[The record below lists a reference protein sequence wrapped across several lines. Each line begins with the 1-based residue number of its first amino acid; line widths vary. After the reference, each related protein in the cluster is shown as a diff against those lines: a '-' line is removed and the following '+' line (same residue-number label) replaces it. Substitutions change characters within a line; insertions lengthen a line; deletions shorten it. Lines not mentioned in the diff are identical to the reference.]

1 MQIGIQWPLVL
12 FTLIAGA
19 GCGLLAVTGFAR
31 LTVEQGKTTRK
42 IALISTLV
50 LLGLGGLLSVFH
62 LAHPERFMAAIANLS
77 SFSGIAMELIGLA
90 FSGIATL
97 LFLAF
102 SSAENQIGA
111 KVIAV
116 CSVVIGVVASFFHG
130 YAYFEVVAQPG
141 WHSLALAFS
150 YLLTSLTAG
159 SLLYV
164 AIASFKADDKTGLRL
179 IGKVAIGSAALAT
192 GAIVIYV
199 VSLNAA
205 GLLLNEAGIFAGLA
219 IACELVALVL
229 AACFAFKKSSALLA
243 AGSALLG
250 IGGGL
255 AVRVL
260 MWSVSAYGL
269 NLIWEA
275 TTNRGLYLLP

>member
-31 LTVEQGKTTRK
+31 LTVEQGKATRQ
-42 IALISTLV
+42 ITLISTLV
-50 LLGLGGLLSVFH
+50 LLGIGGLMSVFH
-62 LAHPERFMAAIANLS
+62 LAHPERFMAALTNLL

-90 FSGIATL
+90 FSGLATL
-97 LFLAF
+97 LFLVF
-102 SSAENQIGA
+102 SSAKNQIGA
-111 KVIAV
+111 KVVAV
-116 CSVVIGVVASFFHG
+116 CSIVIGIVASFFHG

-159 SLLYV
+159 SLIYA
-164 AIASFKADDKTGLRL
+164 AIASLRADEKAGLRL
-179 IGKVAIGSAALAT
+179 IGKVAMGSAALT
-192 GAIVIYV
+192 TVAIVIYV
-199 VSLNAA
+199 VSLSTA
-205 GLLLNEAGIFAGLA
+205 GLLQNEAGIVAGLA
-219 IACELVALVL
+219 IASELVALVL
-229 AACFAFKKSSALLA
+229 AICFAFKKSSALLA

-260 MWSVSAYGL
+260 MWTVSTYGL

-275 TTNRGLYLLP
+275 ATNRGLYLFP

>member
-31 LTVEQGKTTRK
+31 LTVEQGKATRQ

-50 LLGLGGLLSVFH
+50 LLGIGGLMSVFH
-62 LAHPERFMAAIANLS
+62 LAHPERFMAAIANLL

-90 FSGIATL
+90 FSGLATL

-102 SSAENQIGA
+102 SSAKNQIGA
-111 KVIAV
+111 KVIAA

-141 WHSLALAFS
+141 WHSLALVFS
-150 YLLTSLTAG
+150 YMLTSLTAG
-159 SLLYV
+159 SLVYA
-164 AIASFKADDKTGLRL
+164 AIASLKTDEKAGLRL
-179 IGKVAIGSAALAT
+179 IGKVAMGSAALAT
-192 GAIVIYV
+192 IAIVVYV
-199 VSLNAA
+199 VSLGTA
-205 GLLLNEAGIFAGLA
+205 GLLQNEAGIVASLA
-219 IACELVALVL
+219 IASELVALFL
-229 AACFAFKKSSALLA
+229 AACFVFKKSSALLA
-243 AGSALLG
+243 VGSAVLG

-260 MWSVSAYGL
+260 MWTVSTYGL

-275 TTNRGLYLLP
+275 ATNRGLYLFP